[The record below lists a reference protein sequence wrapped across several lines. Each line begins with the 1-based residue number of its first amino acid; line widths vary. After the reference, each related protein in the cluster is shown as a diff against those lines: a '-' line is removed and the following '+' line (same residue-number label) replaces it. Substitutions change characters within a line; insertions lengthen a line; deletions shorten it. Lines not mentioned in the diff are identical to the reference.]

1 MGFNFHYKL
10 IALVIIIISMTLCV
24 YVCGGERDDMLFL
37 ICRRDG
43 IYLYDIQKNTRNKI
57 HSLTNECVRVDLSR
71 VRYTQGGLCY
81 IIYDICEKNSNVK
94 YSGVLKS
101 EYGIY
106 YQNIISGNY
115 SEFEYIY
122 DFNSEKSILS
132 KEIRN
137 EIKNNRW
144 FITEILFQGGRD
156 TLVTVKDE
164 LPVFELGGSGV
175 EKSGVINGMRILSID
190 GDLHVLYE
198 DTLRLLLDYKGDC
211 SRKSPKFA
219 CGYCSPDLSSDGK
232 KVISVYSDGLFGGG
246 ETVLVEID
254 IDTGLK
260 RFYRVDGVV
269 YRPKYSPSDRYI
281 LVEESKV
288 KNKRFFIFDL
298 ELERI
303 IKVIKCDEAFWIY

>member
-1 MGFNFHYKL
+1 MSFNFRDKL
-10 IALVIIIISMTLCV
+10 IALVTVIISMTLCV
-24 YVCGGERDDMLFL
+24 CLYGEERGDVFFL
-37 ICRRDG
+37 ICRGDG
-43 IYLYDIQKNTRNKI
+43 IYLYDIQENTRNMI
-57 HSLTNECVRVDLSR
+57 LSLTNECVRVDLSS
-71 VRYTQGGLCY
+71 VRYAQGRLCY

-94 YSGVLKS
+94 YGCVLRS

-122 DFNSEKSILS
+122 DFNLNKSILN

-137 EIKNNRW
+137 EIKDNKW

-156 TLVTVKDE
+156 TLFTVKDE
-164 LPVFELGGSGV
+164 LPVFELGGSRV
-175 EKSGVINGMRILSID
+175 EESRVINGMKVLSKD
-190 GDLHVLYE
+190 GDLYVLYE
-198 DTLRLLLDYKGDC
+198 DSLKLLLDYKGDC
-211 SRKSPKFA
+211 SRKSSKFA

-232 KVISVYSDGLFGGG
+232 KVISVYSDGLIGGR

-298 ELERI
+298 ELKRI
-303 IKVIKCDEAFWIY
+303 IKVIRCDEAC